1 VLGLTF
7 FVTHL
12 KPRDSE
18 PNLRQLDNQAPEFR
32 GPLKT
37 VKIHAA
43 LARFWLCNAG
53 FGAARPGDGA
63 PALRDVEL
71 ESRNFC

>member
-1 VLGLTF
+1 LHVL
-7 FVTHL
+7 VTHL
-12 KPRDSE
+12 KPRESE
-18 PNLRQLDNQAPEFR
+18 PNLRQMDNPVFEFR

-43 LARFWLCNAG
+43 LARFWLCIAG
-53 FGAARPGDGA
+53 FEAARPRDGA